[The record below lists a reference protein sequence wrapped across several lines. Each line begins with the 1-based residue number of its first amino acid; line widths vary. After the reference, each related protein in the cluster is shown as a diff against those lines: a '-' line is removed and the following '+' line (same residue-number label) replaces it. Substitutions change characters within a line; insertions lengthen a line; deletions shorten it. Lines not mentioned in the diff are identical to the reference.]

1 MVHLNIAFRKAAKL
15 GDRLRIETGV
25 ESATENSVTM
35 GQNILASRTGET
47 ILSAKVT
54 HVYYI
59 KSPERFLPVSDK
71 VFGVWTDLQQIINW
85 YNDKQVNTVTRHNII
100 PGGSVS
106 CHNLPLFI
114 FNFAVAEVEHHA
126 KCKREYNAVRIC
138 LQLIGADIPMLPEK
152 GCHEGELNP
161 RGRR

>member
-1 MVHLNIAFRKAAKL
+1 MNSATEKTIRAYHTDCFGHVYHGRYMELLEDGRWAYLEDNPQLGKILYERKILHAVVHLDIAFRKAAKL

-59 KSPERFLPVSDK
+59 KSPERFLPISDK
-71 VFGVWTDLQQIINW
+71 VFGVWTDLQQIIN
-85 YNDKQVNTVTRHNII
+85 
-100 PGGSVS
+100 
-106 CHNLPLFI
+106 
-114 FNFAVAEVEHHA
+114 
-126 KCKREYNAVRIC
+126 
-138 LQLIGADIPMLPEK
+138 
-152 GCHEGELNP
+152 
-161 RGRR
+161 

>member
-1 MVHLNIAFRKAAKL
+1 MNSATEITIRAYHTDCFGHVYHGRYIELLEDGRWAYLEDNPQLGKILYERKILHAVVHLDIAFRKAAKL

-71 VFGVWTDLQQIINW
+71 VFGVWTDLQQIIN
-85 YNDKQVNTVTRHNII
+85 
-100 PGGSVS
+100 
-106 CHNLPLFI
+106 
-114 FNFAVAEVEHHA
+114 
-126 KCKREYNAVRIC
+126 
-138 LQLIGADIPMLPEK
+138 
-152 GCHEGELNP
+152 
-161 RGRR
+161 